1 MLSFSRVNVE
11 VLFMAFCK
19 NCGVEI
25 GEAKFC
31 PSCGAAQEVT
41 SAPVQDTF
49 GESVSSEP
57 IAPPVYSEPVSTPVY
72 ASPPSYSSNGDTS
85 GMGSSQTPPVYTA
98 PVYSPNSMEKPSTT
112 GMMVFSIINIALGFL
127 CCCSVFGL
135 GSLIL
140 GIISLVNIN
149 KANST
154 SSTEEAQQLLKSA
167 KTMNIIG
174 AVCLGLALIIS
185 IIFYALNGLSYFTNR
200 YYY

>member
-1 MLSFSRVNVE
+1 
-11 VLFMAFCK
+11 MAFCK

-41 SAPVQDTF
+41 SVPVQDTF
-49 GESVSSEP
+49 GESASSAP
-57 IAPPVYSEPVSTPVY
+57 IAPPVSAPVFSP
-72 ASPPSYSSNGDTS
+72 PPSYSSNGDTS

-98 PVYSPNSMEKPSTT
+98 PVYTAPVYSSSSMQKPSTT

-149 KANST
+149 KANSA
-154 SSTEEAQQLLKSA
+154 SSTEEAQRLLKTA

-174 AVCLGLALIIS
+174 AVCLGLALIVS
-185 IIFYALNGLSYFTNR
+185 IIFYALNGLSYFSNS